1 LTRNG
6 YFKRWQTPKMTVR
19 AGHVRNMD
27 KDYLILKRASTSRSS
42 GERNDDEYD

>member
-19 AGHVRNMD
+19 AGHV
-27 KDYLILKRASTSRSS
+27 YLILKRASTSRSS
-42 GERNDDEYD
+42 GERNDDDYD